1 MQEVNYIHHL
11 NEVLER
17 FAKDKRLNPPHVS
30 LYMALFRFWNL
41 YYFKPS
47 FYIQREEVMALS
59 KIGAKTTYHRCLKD
73 LSNWSYILYEPSFN
87 PFKGSRVHMFD
98 FEILD
103 EVSNRPK
110 SETACEQVVDS
121 YHPKSGT
128 ACGQLVGRKDKQ
140 YQTKKNN
147 TNKHKPEI
155 FKDQKKWN
163 ADEKKNKPEGT
174 VPYTDN
180 LKTQTQ
186 KNYDEPL

>member
-17 FAKDKRLNPPHVS
+17 FAKDGRLNPPHVS

-59 KIGAKTTYHRCLKD
+59 KIGAKATYHRCLKD

-98 FEILD
+98 FDMLGED
-103 EVSNRPK
+103 ANRLK
-110 SETACEQVVDS
+110 SETACEQVVNG

-128 ACGQLVGRKDKQ
+128 ACEQLVGRKDKL
-140 YQTKKNN
+140 YQTKKNKKN
-147 TNKHKPEI
+147 SNKPEN
-155 FKDQKKWN
+155 FKNQKKRN
-163 ADEKKNKPEGT
+163 AAEKKNKLGQAI
-174 VPYTDN
+174 PYTDN
-180 LKTQTQ
+180 LHTRND